1 MHAKHM
7 TFTRWKAA
15 FWRDCERE
23 GKLLAFDAM
32 GDGAMLLFYER
43 GVEPT
48 VQGILKDALLGTPE
62 TVKRKRN
69 AENNLRTKPLDR
81 Q

>member
-1 MHAKHM
+1 MSAKHM
-7 TFTRWKAA
+7 TFTRWKTA

-32 GDGAMLLFYER
+32 GDSAMLLFYER

-48 VQGILKDALLGTPE
+48 VQGILNDVLLGSPE
-62 TVKRKRN
+62 TLTRKLN
-69 AENNLRTKPLDR
+69 AEK
-81 Q
+81 